1 MQFNLKGKNI
11 LLFGSTGIL
20 GSEYTRQLIKNN
32 VNLVAIDIFSKNF
45 LKLKNIKI
53 LDRVCFKRRTSY

>member
-45 LKLKNIKI
+45 
-53 LDRVCFKRRTSY
+53 